1 MTLSLFVLSGA
12 ELVATLRFDGP
23 LGSDPDQKIDSGISL
38 QKAIKEFDNG
48 KHNKNR
54 EGLISMANT
63 VDFEHLNVGSV
74 DGGGLEVDE
83 DENPITVPEDETSDQ
98 RRERRAKQR
107 KKALEARQHKE
118 KSKIKQKKKIREE
131 GEPFQKTMKAIVK
144 GWYRMCVQANSQ
156 VVVEI
161 DFRKESEMGGLNDQ
175 GHVRTYEQMLVEE
188 EEEVMEEDTA
198 VEEGIK
204 DADFEMARAK
214 LKTLRRL
221 LADIQNRQQLERHRL
236 VLHSTTNK
244 HSHSRMVLSSLLETL
259 MFVVVSG
266 FQVFT
271 IRRWFKGAPVLGR

>member
-23 LGSDPDQKIDSGISL
+23 LGSDPEQEIDSGISL
-38 QKAIKEFDNG
+38 QKAIKDYDNA
-48 KHNKNR
+48 HHKNR
-54 EGLISMANT
+54 DGMISMANT

-83 DENPITVPEDETSDQ
+83 DEAPITVREDETSDQ
-98 RRERRAKQR
+98 RRERRAKER

-156 VVVEI
+156 VVVEM
-161 DFRKESEMGGLNDQ
+161 DFRKESEMGGLNDK
-175 GHVRTYEQMLVEE
+175 GHVRTYEQKLVEE

-236 VLHSTTNK
+236 VLHSATNE

-266 FQVFT
+266 FQVYT

>member
-23 LGSDPDQKIDSGISL
+23 LGDPAKEIDSGISL
-38 QKAIKEFDNG
+38 QKVIKEFDTSN
-48 KHNKNR
+48 HANR
-54 EGLISMANT
+54 PGLISMSRT
-63 VDFEHLNVGSV
+63 VDFEHLNVGSL

-83 DENPITVPEDETSDQ
+83 DESPITVPEDETSDQ
-98 RRERRAKQR
+98 RRERRAKER

-131 GEPFQKTMKAIVK
+131 GEPYQKTNTAIAK

-156 VVVEI
+156 VVVEM
-161 DFRKESEMGGLNDQ
+161 DFRKESEMGGLNDK
-175 GHVRTYEQMLVEE
+175 GHVRTYEQKLMEE
-188 EEEVMEEDTA
+188 EEEVMKEDTA

-236 VLHSTTNK
+236 VLHSATNE

-259 MFVVVSG
+259 MFVLVSG
-266 FQVFT
+266 FQVYT

>member
-12 ELVATLRFDGP
+12 ELVATMRFDGP
-23 LGSDPDQKIDSGISL
+23 LGSNPEQEIDSGISL
-38 QKAIKEFDNG
+38 QKAIKEFDNSG
-48 KHNKNR
+48 GHDAN
-54 EGLISMANT
+54 IVSMATT
-63 VDFEHLNVGSV
+63 VDFEHLNLGSV

-83 DENPITVPEDETSDQ
+83 DEAPIAVPEDETANQ
-98 RRERRAKQR
+98 RRERRAKER

-118 KSKIKQKKKIREE
+118 KSKIKQKKKIRDE
-131 GEPFQKTMKAIVK
+131 GEPFQKTMKANVK
-144 GWYRMCVQANSQ
+144 GWYRMCVEANSQ
-156 VVVEI
+156 VVVEM
-161 DFRKESEMGGLNDQ
+161 DFRKESEMGGLNEK
-175 GHVRTYEQMLVEE
+175 GHVRTYEQKLMEE

-236 VLHSTTNK
+236 VLHSATNE

-266 FQVFT
+266 FQVYT